1 MIACGLAVFLVL
13 LPARRAWAQG
23 PRPISIHVL
32 GIDSD
37 DAEDQAD
44 ALTGALRSR
53 VRVAPGLTLQETQH
67 SLAMLTAA
75 LRCPPKP
82 DAACLQKIGDQLHA
96 ERFVWGYV
104 AKAPGNQVTADIH
117 LWTRG
122 KADASVKETY
132 SDNLHDQNDE
142 TLRRIATRMLERL
155 TGTTATSGSI
165 TVHAGSAD
173 GTVWVDG
180 QKKRAL
186 ERGSA
191 TVDASIG
198 SHTVEVRAKGFAVAH
213 EQVMVNAGEDASVTL
228 HLVPEAATE
237 GTTAE
242 APHHGVRPRTVL
254 EIGLIGAG
262 VAAGIVAG
270 IEGFQFLQAKN
281 DLDDA
286 RANVP
291 SSVADVCSAPAN
303 DQASANACKKFNSA
317 KDARTGSIVAG
328 FVGAALVIPGVVL
341 LLTDHPHEDAAPSEE
356 KPAATTGRS
365 LRFAPYA
372 SARGGG
378 MDVTLTF

>member
-13 LPARRAWAQG
+13 TPARRAWAQG
-23 PRPISIHVL
+23 PRPITIHVL

-53 VRVAPGLTLQETQH
+53 IRVAPGLTLLETQH

-82 DAACLQKIGDQLHA
+82 DPSCLQKIGDQLHA

-122 KADASVKETY
+122 KPDTSVRETY

-142 TLRRIATRMLERL
+142 TLRRIATRILEHL
-155 TGTTATSGSI
+155 TGTTATAGTI
-165 TVHAGSAD
+165 TVHAGNVEGA
-173 GTVWVDG
+173 VWVDG

-186 ERGSA
+186 EHGVA
-191 TVDASIG
+191 TVDAPLG
-198 SHTVEVRAKGFAVAH
+198 SHAVEVRAKGFAVAH
-213 EQVMVNAGEDASVTL
+213 EQVMVNAGEDANVTM

-242 APHHGVRPRTVL
+242 APHRGIRPRTVL

-270 IEGFQFLQAKN
+270 VEGFQFLQAKN

-286 RANVP
+286 RASVP
-291 SSVADVCSAPAN
+291 SSVSDVCSAPAN
-303 DQASANACKKFNSA
+303 DQASANACKKYNSA

-328 FVGAALVIPGVVL
+328 FVSAALVIPGVVL
-341 LLTDHPHEDAAPSEE
+341 LLTDHPRENSSPAEE
-356 KPAATTGRS
+356 KPSANTGRS
-365 LRFAPYA
+365 LRFVPYA

-378 MDVTLTF
+378 MDMTLTF